1 MIENVSSS
9 INKTVFIEKTALCA
23 THYFIFMSY
32 GILNI
37 CVKELLDEL
46 KVTDR
51 RLIVR
56 TKNTGA
62 WMNVWGTMVTG
73 IVLLAMEF
81 CVFL

>member
-1 MIENVSSS
+1 
-9 INKTVFIEKTALCA
+9 
-23 THYFIFMSY
+23 MSD
-32 GILNI
+32 GILNV
-37 CVKELLDEL
+37 CVKELVDDL

-73 IVLLAMEF
+73 VILLVIEF